1 MAGTRAFFFRHGH
14 ARGGGLRHGAKEPAG
29 KKTARLGRRPP
40 GRPAMGC
47 TDMLG
52 GRRATT
58 GLEEGTARGPPARR
72 ESGRGPSLVGA
83 ARAAEPRGDP
93 PAALAQGAEV
103 PGRSFMPC
111 FLETTTFSGAPST
124 ILPSSSSL
132 HFCSGR
138 SWETRS
144 SRKNIQGLAVDR
156 GARSRGS
163 FGVLRLVFPGK
174 KRKKSY
180 CPSQSSRTTCAQLP
194 GSVTGLPSRGAEL
207 SARTS
212 QTDPQ
217 HEGLSI

>member
-47 TDMLG
+47 TYVG
-52 GRRATT
+52 GTPSHDWARRRNSATRV
-58 GLEEGTARGPPARR
+58 GMGFPLVSRGPPARR

-132 HFCSGR
+132 HFWPRGWPGPPLRPSG
-138 SWETRS
+138 S
-144 SRKNIQGLAVDR
+144 SRGRQATPIENIFPSVMHR
-156 GARSRGS
+156 V
-163 FGVLRLVFPGK
+163 FGRPK
-174 KRKKSY
+174 
-180 CPSQSSRTTCAQLP
+180 
-194 GSVTGLPSRGAEL
+194 
-207 SARTS
+207 
-212 QTDPQ
+212 
-217 HEGLSI
+217 

>member
-47 TDMLG
+47 TD
-52 GRRATT
+52 TCSSSEHT
-58 GLEEGTARGPPARR
+58 GVGMGFPLVSRGPPARR

-132 HFCSGR
+132 HFWPRGWPGPPLRPSG
-138 SWETRS
+138 S
-144 SRKNIQGLAVDR
+144 SRGRQATPIENIFPSVMHR
-156 GARSRGS
+156 V
-163 FGVLRLVFPGK
+163 FGRPK
-174 KRKKSY
+174 
-180 CPSQSSRTTCAQLP
+180 
-194 GSVTGLPSRGAEL
+194 
-207 SARTS
+207 
-212 QTDPQ
+212 
-217 HEGLSI
+217 

>member
-1 MAGTRAFFFRHGH
+1 MQKGAPCAGHAGATRRQARMAGTRAFFFRHGH

-58 GLEEGTARGPPARR
+58 GLEEGTATCSSSEHTGVGMGFPLVSRGPPARR

-132 HFCSGR
+132 HFWPRGWPGPPLRPSG
-138 SWETRS
+138 S
-144 SRKNIQGLAVDR
+144 SRGRQATPIENIFPSVMHR
-156 GARSRGS
+156 V
-163 FGVLRLVFPGK
+163 FGRPK
-174 KRKKSY
+174 
-180 CPSQSSRTTCAQLP
+180 
-194 GSVTGLPSRGAEL
+194 
-207 SARTS
+207 
-212 QTDPQ
+212 
-217 HEGLSI
+217 